1 MLDEDIRE
9 YLLYSFLSMQYAMG
23 KQLMLPDALV
33 TQTESNED
41 WTRQGFQMAGK
52 NANTLWE
59 ATRGITSTTQRNYTW
74 ALRGTW
80 LF

>member
-1 MLDEDIRE
+1 
-9 YLLYSFLSMQYAMG
+9 MG

-52 NANTLWE
+52 TPTHYGKLPE
-59 ATRGITSTTQRNYTW
+59 V
-74 ALRGTW
+74 
-80 LF
+80 